1 METNGPDSKKYL
13 TQRELLDRWRGEIK
27 LATLTT
33 WRSRKQGPPYVKV
46 GGKVLYPLGGVEEYE
61 KRNSR

>member
-1 METNGPDSKKYL
+1 METSGPESKRYL

-46 GGKVLYPLGGVEEYE
+46 GGKILYPLGGVEEYE

>member
-1 METNGPDSKKYL
+1 METSGPDKKYL